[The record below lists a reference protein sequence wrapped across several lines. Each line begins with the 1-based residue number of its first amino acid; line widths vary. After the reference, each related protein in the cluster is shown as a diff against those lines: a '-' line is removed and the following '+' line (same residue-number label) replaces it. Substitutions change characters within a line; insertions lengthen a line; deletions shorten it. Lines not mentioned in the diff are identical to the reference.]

1 MIHNERKSLLK
12 PYMIP
17 YVGLFHNKTCFR
29 VSEADW
35 CLGKGCRF
43 CWVAMQLDKEWPAL
57 FFLLVVFKFVL
68 QQLRGHGQMQTV
80 EFDMQASKQIFI
92 HHDWAAN
99 QLVPLYLFCARSTHA
114 LPDSH
119 AGQAKNCLPLLK
131 LVPCT
136 LITQHIS
143 NGSESEGFWHA
154 LFLFTRFEAS
164 EPFSCLVA
172 CHSSSLK
179 DMF

>member
-1 MIHNERKSLLK
+1 MFLK
-12 PYMIP
+12 RFD
-17 YVGLFHNKTCFR
+17 VWGKTAG
-29 VSEADW
+29 V
-35 CLGKGCRF
+35 

-57 FFLLVVFKFVL
+57 SFLLVAFKFVL
-68 QQLRGHGQMQTV
+68 QQLCGHGQMQTV

-114 LPDSH
+114 LPDSY

-131 LVPCT
+131 LVPYTVLSLHNTDQMVLNQKVSGT
-136 LITQHIS
+136 LY
-143 NGSESEGFWHA
+143 F
-154 LFLFTRFEAS
+154 FFTRFEAS
-164 EPFSCLVA
+164 EPFYCLAA

-179 DMF
+179 DTF